1 MFYKQINFKILSVIV
16 IAVLCVVT
24 VIIGMSTKLNLD
36 HLADTNHEFEQQI
49 ADLLAKEYSGYVKF
63 SKTDHLK
70 KEFEDFARDEKFH
83 LAIARAANISGKI
96 IAEKQVVPNL
106 TEAASLLVEKV
117 LTSQKVEIV
126 DLDHVR
132 MIAEP
137 VFFGKK
143 QQIVGVFVIGFDL
156 GPTIAVAWSS
166 AIKNGLAALA
176 ISLVSLAVLGFAITK
191 MIVSPIKALTKVSS
205 QIANNQ
211 FDQTVPGVDRADE
224 LGEMARAI
232 EVFKENGMAIQ
243 SLNKEKQRSERD
255 SEEMMQNLSVSF
267 GEVVNAA
274 VAGDF
279 SKRVSTGFADDEL
292 NQLAN
297 SINMLVTTVDRGIGE
312 TAEVLASLAK
322 SDLTARMRGEY
333 QGALAKLKLDTN
345 SVAENFSGV
354 IRQLRDISIPLLSAA
369 GEIQD
374 SSGNLAR
381 RTELQATSVNETAAS
396 VEEITAT
403 VKASTERAEHA
414 GQLVAE
420 TKKNA
425 EHSGEIVGTAV
436 EAMGRIEKSAVEI
449 ANIIGVIDEIAFQTN
464 LLALNAGVEAAR
476 AGDAGT
482 GVAVVAQEVRD
493 LAQRSSTAAKEIKA
507 LITASNKEVKT
518 GASLVNETGAALEVI
533 VREVNQI
540 NENVSAIV
548 GAAREQSVGLQEIN
562 QSINSIDRGTQQNA
576 VMAQET
582 TAASH
587 TLATETRKINE
598 MLEAFKIDQHGANEG
613 YRTTEQEQQLV
624 A

>member
-232 EVFKENGMAIQ
+232 EVFKENGMAVQ

-482 GVAVVAQEVRD
+482 GFAVVAQEVRD

>member
-1 MFYKQINFKILSVIV
+1 
-16 IAVLCVVT
+16 
-24 VIIGMSTKLNLD
+24 
-36 HLADTNHEFEQQI
+36 
-49 ADLLAKEYSGYVKF
+49 
-63 SKTDHLK
+63 
-70 KEFEDFARDEKFH
+70 
-83 LAIARAANISGKI
+83 
-96 IAEKQVVPNL
+96 
-106 TEAASLLVEKV
+106 
-117 LTSQKVEIV
+117 
-126 DLDHVR
+126 
-132 MIAEP
+132 
-137 VFFGKK
+137 
-143 QQIVGVFVIGFDL
+143 VFVIGFDL

-232 EVFKENGMAIQ
+232 EVFKENGMAVQ

-482 GVAVVAQEVRD
+482 GFAVVAQEVRD

>member
-1 MFYKQINFKILSVIV
+1 VCS
-16 IAVLCVVT
+16 
-24 VIIGMSTKLNLD
+24 S
-36 HLADTNHEFEQQI
+36 
-49 ADLLAKEYSGYVKF
+49 DL
-63 SKTDHLK
+63 
-70 KEFEDFARDEKFH
+70 
-83 LAIARAANISGKI
+83 
-96 IAEKQVVPNL
+96 
-106 TEAASLLVEKV
+106 
-117 LTSQKVEIV
+117 
-126 DLDHVR
+126 
-132 MIAEP
+132 
-137 VFFGKK
+137 
-143 QQIVGVFVIGFDL
+143 
-156 GPTIAVAWSS
+156 
-166 AIKNGLAALA
+166 
-176 ISLVSLAVLGFAITK
+176 VLGFAITK

-232 EVFKENGMAIQ
+232 EVFKENGMAVQ

-482 GVAVVAQEVRD
+482 GFAVVAQEVRD